1 MAFKY
6 AIDKKV
12 IFEFENSSRIVLRG
26 WAIDENGN
34 VPSFFMK
41 INGTENECETSYEER
56 TDVDELN
63 NIQINTEERNPYS
76 AGFIAVGNY
85 DGNINSFELFA
96 VRKEIKECILSLQDK
111 ELNAIKKD
119 GKLIASVDECEQE
132 NNLIKVTGWCLSDS
146 DVSIIVEDKTGNTCK
161 SAFHKTNRYDL
172 CDCKFITE
180 SEKLCGF
187 ELVFPKGNCSEYQI
201 IFKTD
206 KRVIKKKVQIDE
218 KENKG
223 SVLGSLIRNINKD
236 TIQVAFKYLKYYGL
250 SGLIARLKKG
260 YEPHTQYNVWFRD
273 NRITEY
279 EMEKQKTVH
288 FSYEPKISIAVP
300 TFNTPVDMLRIMI
313 DSVLDQTYT
322 NWELCIADAG
332 DADNPAREVIREYE
346 KKDNRIKIAYLSEN
360 YGIAGN
366 TNRAFELATG
376 KYTGLLDHDDFLEPD
391 ALFEV
396 VKLLNEYPYDCL
408 YTDEDKFNTDKNE
421 FIEPNFK
428 PDFAIDA
435 LRSHNYITHFFV
447 AKTELINSLGG
458 ERNEYNGSQDYD
470 LIFRCAEKANK
481 VGHIAKCLYHWR
493 IYEGSTAGN
502 PEQKMYCYEAGKKA
516 IEGNLERNGIKADVE
531 MLPAPLWGLY
541 HVRYEVT
548 GNPLVSIIIP
558 NYENKDVL
566 KRCIDSLFNVNT
578 YKNIEIIIVEN
589 NSSSKEIFDY
599 YEEIQNEHDNVRVV
613 TWSGKEFNY
622 SAINNFGVSK
632 AKGDYLLLLNNDTE
646 VISPDAIQ
654 EMLGICMREDVG
666 AVGAK
671 LLYPDNTVQHA
682 GVVVGFGG
690 VAGHVFSRRLDND
703 PGYIMRAIVNYDL
716 SAVTGACLITKKNLY
731 EEVNGLDEN
740 LKVAFN
746 DVDYCLKIRSLNKMV
761 VYNGFSKWH
770 HYESVSRGYETDMN
784 KLERFDSEVGLFQKK
799 WEKVIIDGDPFYN
812 RNLMNDKVAR

>member
-6 AIDKKV
+6 ALDKKV
-12 IFEFENSSRIVLRG
+12 IFEFEYSFRIVFRG

-41 INGTENECETSYEER
+41 INGDVYQCETSYEER
-56 TDVDELN
+56 SDVEELN
-63 NIQINTEERNPYS
+63 NIQINAEARNPSS
-76 AGFIAVGNY
+76 AGFIVVGNY
-85 DGNINSFELFA
+85 DDNINSLELFA
-96 VRKEIKECILSLQDK
+96 IRKKEIECLISLQDE
-111 ELNAIKKD
+111 ELNEIKHD
-119 GKLIASVDECEQE
+119 GKLIVSIDKCEQE
-132 NNLIKVTGWCLSDS
+132 NELIKVNGWCLHESE
-146 DVSIIVEDKTGNTCK
+146 VSITVENENGNTCK
-161 SAFHKTNRYDL
+161 SAVHKTNRYDL
-172 CDCKFITE
+172 CDCKFIDE

-187 ELVFPKGNCSEYQI
+187 ELVFLKECGSEYQL
-201 IFKTD
+201 IFKSDST
-206 KRVIKKKVQIDE
+206 KIVKSMLIDE
-218 KENKG
+218 KERKG
-223 SVLGSLIRNINKD
+223 SVFGSLISNLNKD
-236 TIQVAFKYLKYYGL
+236 TIQVALKYLKYYGL

-279 EMEKQKTVH
+279 EMEKQKLVR

-300 TFNTPVDMLRIMI
+300 TFNTSVDMLKIMI
-313 DSVLDQTYT
+313 ESVLDQTYS
-322 NWELCIADAG
+322 NWELCIADAS
-332 DADNPAREVIREYE
+332 DVDNPAREVIKAYE
-346 KKDNRIKIAYLSEN
+346 KKYSRIKVTYLNEN

-366 TNRAFELATG
+366 TNKAFELATG
-376 KYTGLLDHDDFLEPD
+376 EYTGLLDHDDFLEPD

-396 VKLLNEYPYDCL
+396 VKMLNEYPYDCL
-408 YTDEDKFNTDKNE
+408 YTDEDKFDTEKYK

-435 LRSHNYITHFFV
+435 LRSHNYITHFFI
-447 AKTELINSLGG
+447 AKTELIDSLGG

-470 LIFRCAEKANK
+470 LIFRCVEKANR

-502 PEQKMYCYEAGKKA
+502 PEQKLYCYEAGKKA
-516 IEGNLERNGIKADVE
+516 IEGNLERLGIRADVE

-541 HVRYEVT
+541 HVRYKVKN
-548 GNPLVSIIIP
+548 NPLVSIIIP
-558 NYENKDVL
+558 NYENRDVL
-566 KRCIDSLFNVNT
+566 KRCIVSLFTVNT

-599 YEEIQNEHDNVRVV
+599 YEEIQNEHDNVHVV
-613 TWSGKEFNY
+613 NWSGKEFNY

-632 AKGDYLLLLNNDTE
+632 SNGDYILLLNNDTE
-646 VISPDAIQ
+646 VISPDAIH
-654 EMLGICMREDVG
+654 EMLGICMRDDVG
-666 AVGAK
+666 VVGAK

-682 GVVVGFGG
+682 GVVIGFGG
-690 VAGHVFSRRLDND
+690 VAGHIFSRRLNND

-716 SAVTGACLITKKNLY
+716 SAVTGACLMTKKKLY

-761 VYNGFSKWH
+761 VYNGFSKWYH
-770 HYESVSRGYETDMN
+770 FESVSRGYETDMN
-784 KLERFDSEVGLFQKK
+784 KIERFDSEVGLFQKK